1 MNPSKYIYL
10 IFITSIALIEGNSN
24 NLTSKKGIST
34 EVEVNVK
41 TTHSNSNPETET
53 PCPCSDSEQIE
64 EHPESKLYLTQKN
77 VDDNNDDGNSNNNKS
92 DDSNNDSNGVHTINV
107 LANSNQPI
115 PANAQMLVLDPNRP
129 VVISV
134 KPGGP
139 AAVPNALNNLNGL
152 PIGALTSS
160 DLKDKDPTPPLIPQ
174 NIVPAVKPVELSA
187 GDTRILELID
197 QQPTLEGLSFD
208 ERNSQ
213 VAKYIEFLNL
223 LREATLNQTIKLP
236 RLVFIGDDD
245 EIKYKVIDDLIG
257 LKGCLAPTKDALVLS
272 PRFTAPIRFTLV
284 NDLSVKELKF
294 KIEGTSDESFRPLKG
309 ASDLFKAIQD
319 TEIIKKSKKNFL
331 LSEIPIEITIYGSSL
346 PSLVFMDLPWKAPDS
361 NDKTVNE
368 GILARL
374 LHKYL
379 GQAWGMVVGIGNGSH
394 TFEQWKC
401 LSLMRTFDK
410 DLKRIFLVGVNPPS
424 GEDSRIQGLVMGL
437 QESIPDLNKKK
448 IFYLGTETTDN
459 NLKTRSF
466 CDVAVCGQEDFVK
479 GLQLRLL
486 RTWNSMRMDAN
497 RIIQSAQDQLNQKII
512 GYNGYWQMN
521 NDKEKQW
528 SALVGQVIPILQQ
541 IIVFMPED
549 RDTNLCSGSPLD
561 LVKKSIFD
569 VKNPQSDSENSLE
582 NKKINWSNIF
592 ANYQSEISDLQR
604 HPDTVD
610 WETVRSGLDEL
621 RTVGP
626 NQTNISKLKQV
637 LLAQLDALQ
646 VPKTRLIEVVKLQW
660 KDAISNGIDNKPS
673 LEPFPEFKSA
683 VLKSV
688 DELLSSQLK
697 ILSELNK
704 QLNAADETVGWSYRF
719 SREDVSGLA
728 IWMDL
733 MKAETPEAT
742 IELFKKISESG
753 FVEICSRQA
762 IQQPR
767 LIISNL
773 LTRKIATNLIERIR
787 KAKDL
792 KMTDMSSESIKRLT
806 LLQNQL
812 EKYLKLI
819 QLSSH

>member
-1 MNPSKYIYL
+1 MNPSKYLYL
-10 IFITSIALIEGNSN
+10 IFISSIALIEGSSN
-24 NLTSKKGIST
+24 NLASNKGIST
-34 EVEVNVK
+34 KVEVNVK
-41 TTHSNSNPETET
+41 TTHSNPNSEPENQ
-53 PCPCSDSEQIE
+53 CPCSDSEQIE
-64 EHPESKLYLTQKN
+64 KQSESKPDLTR
-77 VDDNNDDGNSNNNKS
+77 NNSDSNSNNNK
-92 DDSNNDSNGVHTINV
+92 DDDDGIINSNGVHTINV

-115 PANAQMLVLDPNRP
+115 PVNAQMLVLDPNRP

-139 AAVPNALNNLNGL
+139 AAVPKALNDLNGL

-160 DLKDKDPTPPLIPQ
+160 DLKDKDQTPPLIPQ
-174 NIVPAVKPVELSA
+174 NIVPAVKPVEISA

-197 QQPTLEGLSFD
+197 QQPILDGLSFN

-245 EIKYKVIDDLIG
+245 EIKYKVIDELIG
-257 LKGCLAPTKDALVLS
+257 LKGCLAPTKDVLVLS

-284 NDLSVKELKF
+284 NGLTAKELTF
-294 KIEGTSDESFRPLKG
+294 KIEGTSDASFRPLKG
-309 ASDLFKAIQD
+309 AGDLFKAIED
-319 TEIIKKSKKNFL
+319 TEIIKKSRKNFL
-331 LSEIPIEITIYGSSL
+331 LSEIPIEITINGPSL

-361 NDKTVNE
+361 NEKTVNE

-410 DLKRIFLVGVNPPS
+410 DLRRIFLVGVNPPNR
-424 GEDSRIQGLVMGL
+424 EDSRIHGLVMGL
-437 QESIPDLNKKK
+437 QESIPALSKNK
-448 IFYLGTETTDN
+448 IFYLDTESTDK

-466 CDVAVCGQEDFVK
+466 CNVAVCGQEDFVK

-497 RIIQSAQDQLNQKII
+497 RIIQSAQDHLNQRII
-512 GYNGYWQMN
+512 GYNGFWQMK

-528 SALVGQVIPILQQ
+528 SALVGQVVPILQQ

-569 VKNPQSDSENSLE
+569 VKSDSENSVE
-582 NKKINWSNIF
+582 TKKINWSNIF

-610 WETVRSGLDEL
+610 WEAVRSGMDEL

-626 NQTNISKLKQV
+626 NQTNISKLKRV
-637 LLAQLDALQ
+637 LLAQLNALQ

-660 KDAISNGIDNKPS
+660 KDAISKGIDSKPS

-683 VLKSV
+683 VLKSA
-688 DELLSSQLK
+688 DEFLSSQLN
-697 ILSELNK
+697 LLAELNT

-719 SREDVSGLA
+719 SREDVSGSA

-733 MKAETPEAT
+733 MKAETPEAA

-773 LTRKIATNLIERIR
+773 LTRKIVTNLIERIQ

-792 KMTDMSSESIKRLT
+792 KLTEMSSESIERLK

-819 QLSSH
+819 QLSS